1 MPYYVYKVESAEL
14 AMLKQLELLKTFE
27 KFKEAKNFARDI
39 RAEKDQA
46 KQPGSGVAEIKVMF
60 ADNQLAAEE
69 MLMEKR
75 DKPIVM
81 EHEK

>member
-1 MPYYVYKVESAEL
+1 MPYYVYKIESAEL
-14 AMLKQLELLKTFE
+14 AMLKQLELVETFE
-27 KFKEAKNFARDI
+27 KFKEAKNFARDM
-39 RAEKDQA
+39 RAAQEEAD
-46 KQPGSGVAEIKVMF
+46 VVEIKVMF

-75 DKPIVM
+75 DKPITM

>member
-1 MPYYVYKVESAEL
+1 MPYFVYRMETAEL
-14 AMLKQLELLKTFE
+14 AMLKQLELIGQFE
-27 KFKEAKNFARDI
+27 VFKEAKSLARET
-39 RAEKDQA
+39 RAGQA
-46 KQPGSGVAEIKVMF
+46 ESDTAEIKVIF

>member
-1 MPYYVYKVESAEL
+1 
-14 AMLKQLELLKTFE
+14 MLKQLELVKVFE

-39 RAEKDQA
+39 RANQQETD
-46 KQPGSGVAEIKVMF
+46 VAEVKVMF

-69 MLMEKR
+69 MLMERR

>member
-1 MPYYVYKVESAEL
+1 MPYYVFRIEEAEL
-14 AMLKQLELLKTFE
+14 AMLKQLELISEFE
-27 KFKEAKNFARDI
+27 SFKEAKNFARDQ
-39 RAEKDQA
+39 RAQQA
-46 KQPGSGVAEIKVMF
+46 EGDSATIKVMF

-75 DKPIVM
+75 EKPILM

>member
-1 MPYYVYKVESAEL
+1 MPYYVYRVESAQMAL
-14 AMLKQLELLKTFE
+14 LKQLELIEQFDS
-27 KFKEAKNFARDI
+27 FKEAKKFARDR
-39 RAEKDQA
+39 RAELPEADSA
-46 KQPGSGVAEIKVMF
+46 DIKVMF

-75 DKPIVM
+75 EKPIVM

>member
-1 MPYYVYKVESAEL
+1 MPYYVYRMQNAEL
-14 AMLKQLELLKTFE
+14 AMLKQLELLKSFE
-27 KFKEAKNFARDI
+27 KFKEAKLHARDL
-39 RAEKDQA
+39 RAAQA
-46 KQPGSGVAEIKVMF
+46 EGDTADIKVIF

>member
-1 MPYYVYKVESAEL
+1 MPYYVYKIETAEL
-14 AMLKQLELLKTFE
+14 AMLKQLDLIKTFE

-39 RAEKDQA
+39 RAEQA
-46 KQPGSGVAEIKVMF
+46 ETDVAEVKVMF
-60 ADNQLAAEE
+60 AENQLAAEE

>member
-14 AMLKQLELLKTFE
+14 AMLKQLELIETFE
-27 KFKEAKNFARDI
+27 KFKEAKNFARDA
-39 RAEKDQA
+39 RASLTETDN
-46 KQPGSGVAEIKVMF
+46 AEIKVTF

>member
-1 MPYYVYKVESAEL
+1 MPYYVYKIETAEL
-14 AMLKQLELLKTFE
+14 AMLKQLDLVKTFE
-27 KFKEAKNFARDI
+27 KFKEAKLFARDL
-39 RAEKDQA
+39 RANQEETD
-46 KQPGSGVAEIKVMF
+46 VAEVKVFF
-60 ADNQLAAEE
+60 AENQLAAEE

>member
-1 MPYYVYKVESAEL
+1 MPYYVYKIESAEL
-14 AMLKQLELLKTFE
+14 AMLKQLELVKTFE
-27 KFKEAKNFARDI
+27 KFKQAKLFARDA
-39 RAEKDQA
+39 RSAQAESD
-46 KQPGSGVAEIKVMF
+46 VAEIKVMF
-60 ADNQLAAEE
+60 AENQLAAEE

>member
-1 MPYYVYKVESAEL
+1 MPYFVYKVESAEL
-14 AMLKQLELLKTFE
+14 AMLKQLELVKTFE
-27 KFKEAKNFARDI
+27 KFKEAKNFARDL
-39 RAEKDQA
+39 RASQEETD
-46 KQPGSGVAEIKVMF
+46 VAEVKVMF

-75 DKPIVM
+75 DKPITM

>member
-1 MPYYVYKVESAEL
+1 MPYYVYKVETAEL
-14 AMLKQLELLKTFE
+14 VMLKQLDLIKTFE
-27 KFKEAKNFARDI
+27 KFKEAKNFARDV
-39 RAEKDQA
+39 RAEQA
-46 KQPGSGVAEIKVMF
+46 ETDVAEIKVMF

-75 DKPIVM
+75 DKPITM

>member
-1 MPYYVYKVESAEL
+1 MPYYVYKVETAEL
-14 AMLKQLELLKTFE
+14 ALLKQLELVKTFE
-27 KFKEAKNFARDI
+27 KFKEAKNFARDA
-39 RAEKDQA
+39 RADQA
-46 KQPGSGVAEIKVMF
+46 ETDVAEIKVMF
-60 ADNQLAAEE
+60 ADNALAAEE

>member
-1 MPYYVYKVESAEL
+1 MPYFVYKVGSAEL
-14 AMLKQLELLKTFE
+14 AMLKQLEHVETFD
-27 KFKEAKNFARDI
+27 KFKTAKNFARDL
-39 RAEKDQA
+39 RAEQSEDDA
-46 KQPGSGVAEIKVMF
+46 VEIKVMF

-69 MLMEKR
+69 MLMETR

>member
-14 AMLKQLELLKTFE
+14 AMLKQLELIKTFE
-27 KFKEAKNFARDI
+27 KFKQAKNFARDL
-39 RAEKDQA
+39 RAE
-46 KQPGSGVAEIKVMF
+46 QPETDAAEIKVMF

-75 DKPIVM
+75 DQPIVM

>member
-1 MPYYVYKVESAEL
+1 MPYYVYQVESAEL
-14 AMLKQLELLKTFE
+14 AMLKQLELIKTFD
-27 KFKEAKNFARDI
+27 KFKQAKNFARDT
-39 RAEKDQA
+39 RAAQAEGEK
-46 KQPGSGVAEIKVMF
+46 AEIKVMF

-75 DKPIVM
+75 DQPIVM

>member
-1 MPYYVYKVESAEL
+1 MPYYVFKMQSAEL
-14 AMLKQLELLKTFE
+14 AMLKQLELLKDFE
-27 KFKEAKNFARDI
+27 KFKEAKLFARDV
-39 RAEKDQA
+39 RAQQA
-46 KQPGSGVAEIKVMF
+46 EGDEAEIKVLF

>member
-1 MPYYVYKVESAEL
+1 MPYYVYKIETAEL
-14 AMLKQLELLKTFE
+14 AMLKQLDLIETFE
-27 KFKEAKNFARDI
+27 KFKEAKNFARDV
-39 RAEKDQA
+39 RA
-46 KQPGSGVAEIKVMF
+46 KQAEGDTAEVKVMF

>member
-1 MPYYVYKVESAEL
+1 MPYYVFKIESAEL
-14 AMLKQLELLKTFE
+14 ALLKQLELIKTFE
-27 KFKEAKNFARDI
+27 KFKEAKQFARDT
-39 RAEKDQA
+39 RSSQAETDN
-46 KQPGSGVAEIKVMF
+46 AEIKVMF